1 MFFVYTNCLIYSY
14 LVHKSK
20 NRKKYVIMKI
30 EKSLFLFLFKSQL
43 QFNDFGGSK
52 SATKNFRRNIERF
65 FIYCQDFKDVLAK
78 TFSEI

>member
-1 MFFVYTNCLIYSY
+1 
-14 LVHKSK
+14 
-20 NRKKYVIMKI
+20 MKI

-43 QFNDFGGSK
+43 QFNDLGGSK

-65 FIYCQDFKDVLAK
+65 FSYCQDFKDVLAK